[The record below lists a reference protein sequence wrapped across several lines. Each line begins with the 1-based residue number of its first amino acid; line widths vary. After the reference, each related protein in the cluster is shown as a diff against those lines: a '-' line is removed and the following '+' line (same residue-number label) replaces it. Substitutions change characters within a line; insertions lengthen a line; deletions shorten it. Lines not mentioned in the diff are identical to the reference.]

1 MSRLG
6 IIDTHAHLDD
16 NRFDSDR
23 AAVMER
29 LANDME
35 AVITQGTT
43 YESSVASVNM
53 AEQYDFVYAAVGWH
67 PEDLAGIKD
76 ESYIA
81 ELERLARE
89 HTKVVAIG
97 EIGLDYYWKENEP
110 KEVQLLRLKQQCDLA
125 YSLDLPVVIH
135 NREAHGD
142 CLNFFQN
149 EVPKE
154 LKVVFHCYSG
164 SLEMAKELW
173 KRGYYLGFGGTST
186 YKNNKKVREVL
197 AACPEDLFVLETD
210 CPYLAPEPFRG
221 RRNDPSLTEYVAK
234 NAALVRGTSFEHIAV
249 SALKAIKDRRSIRKF
264 KSEPISEMDLH
275 TILEAGIAAPSSKNR
290 QPWHFTVIR
299 GEAKEELTRVMERGL
314 NLEVKAHEPFLPD
327 SMKFI
332 NGAFT
337 SVNVMREAPV
347 VVLVSNERGKGIDF
361 TDNLSVDER
370 VAEICNVQS
379 VAAAIENMLLAAQEL
394 GIGSLWICDVFFAY
408 PEISAWLEKKNPGHG
423 MLVAALAFGYGEE
436 APRARTRKTLHDV
449 ATFIK

>member
-1 MSRLG
+1 
-6 IIDTHAHLDD
+6 
-16 NRFDSDR
+16 
-23 AAVMER
+23 ME
-29 LANDME
+29 D
-35 AVITQGTT
+35 
-43 YESSVASVNM
+43 
-53 AEQYDFVYAAVGWH
+53 
-67 PEDLAGIKD
+67 
-76 ESYIA
+76 
-81 ELERLARE
+81 
-89 HTKVVAIG
+89 G
-97 EIGLDYYWKENEP
+97 E
-110 KEVQLLRLKQQCDLA
+110 
-125 YSLDLPVVIH
+125 
-135 NREAHGD
+135 
-142 CLNFFQN
+142 
-149 EVPKE
+149 
-154 LKVVFHCYSG
+154 
-164 SLEMAKELW
+164 
-173 KRGYYLGFGGTST
+173 
-186 YKNNKKVREVL
+186 KKV
-197 AACPEDLFVLETD
+197 
-210 CPYLAPEPFRG
+210 
-221 RRNDPSLTEYVAK
+221 S
-234 NAALVRGTSFEHIAV
+234 V

-264 KSEPISEMDLH
+264 KSDPISEMELH

-327 SMKFI
+327 SMKYI

-408 PEISAWLEKKNPGHG
+408 PEISEWLEKKNPGHG

-436 APRARTRKTLHDV
+436 VPRARARKTLHDV

>member
-1 MSRLG
+1 
-6 IIDTHAHLDD
+6 
-16 NRFDSDR
+16 
-23 AAVMER
+23 ME
-29 LANDME
+29 D
-35 AVITQGTT
+35 
-43 YESSVASVNM
+43 
-53 AEQYDFVYAAVGWH
+53 
-67 PEDLAGIKD
+67 
-76 ESYIA
+76 
-81 ELERLARE
+81 
-89 HTKVVAIG
+89 G
-97 EIGLDYYWKENEP
+97 E
-110 KEVQLLRLKQQCDLA
+110 
-125 YSLDLPVVIH
+125 
-135 NREAHGD
+135 
-142 CLNFFQN
+142 
-149 EVPKE
+149 
-154 LKVVFHCYSG
+154 
-164 SLEMAKELW
+164 
-173 KRGYYLGFGGTST
+173 
-186 YKNNKKVREVL
+186 KKV
-197 AACPEDLFVLETD
+197 
-210 CPYLAPEPFRG
+210 
-221 RRNDPSLTEYVAK
+221 S
-234 NAALVRGTSFEHIAV
+234 V

-264 KSEPISEMDLH
+264 KSEPIAEMDLH

-379 VAAAIENMLLAAQEL
+379 IAAAVENMLLAAQEL

-408 PEISAWLEKKNPGHG
+408 PEISEWLEKKNPGHG

-436 APRARTRKTLHDV
+436 APRARARKTLHDV

>member
-1 MSRLG
+1 
-6 IIDTHAHLDD
+6 
-16 NRFDSDR
+16 
-23 AAVMER
+23 ME
-29 LANDME
+29 D
-35 AVITQGTT
+35 
-43 YESSVASVNM
+43 
-53 AEQYDFVYAAVGWH
+53 
-67 PEDLAGIKD
+67 
-76 ESYIA
+76 
-81 ELERLARE
+81 
-89 HTKVVAIG
+89 G
-97 EIGLDYYWKENEP
+97 E
-110 KEVQLLRLKQQCDLA
+110 
-125 YSLDLPVVIH
+125 
-135 NREAHGD
+135 
-142 CLNFFQN
+142 
-149 EVPKE
+149 
-154 LKVVFHCYSG
+154 
-164 SLEMAKELW
+164 
-173 KRGYYLGFGGTST
+173 
-186 YKNNKKVREVL
+186 KKV
-197 AACPEDLFVLETD
+197 
-210 CPYLAPEPFRG
+210 
-221 RRNDPSLTEYVAK
+221 S
-234 NAALVRGTSFEHIAV
+234 V

-290 QPWHFTVIR
+290 QPWHFTVVR
-299 GEAKEELTRVMERGL
+299 GEAKEELTCVMERGL

-327 SMKFI
+327 SMKYI

>member
-1 MSRLG
+1 
-6 IIDTHAHLDD
+6 
-16 NRFDSDR
+16 
-23 AAVMER
+23 ME
-29 LANDME
+29 D
-35 AVITQGTT
+35 
-43 YESSVASVNM
+43 
-53 AEQYDFVYAAVGWH
+53 
-67 PEDLAGIKD
+67 
-76 ESYIA
+76 
-81 ELERLARE
+81 
-89 HTKVVAIG
+89 G
-97 EIGLDYYWKENEP
+97 E
-110 KEVQLLRLKQQCDLA
+110 
-125 YSLDLPVVIH
+125 
-135 NREAHGD
+135 
-142 CLNFFQN
+142 
-149 EVPKE
+149 
-154 LKVVFHCYSG
+154 
-164 SLEMAKELW
+164 
-173 KRGYYLGFGGTST
+173 
-186 YKNNKKVREVL
+186 KKV
-197 AACPEDLFVLETD
+197 
-210 CPYLAPEPFRG
+210 
-221 RRNDPSLTEYVAK
+221 S
-234 NAALVRGTSFEHIAV
+234 V

-327 SMKFI
+327 SMKYI

-337 SVNVMREAPV
+337 SVNVMREAPVVVLVSNERAPV

-408 PEISAWLEKKNPGHG
+408 PEISEWLEKKNPGHG

-436 APRARTRKTLHDV
+436 APRARARKTLHDV

>member
-1 MSRLG
+1 
-6 IIDTHAHLDD
+6 
-16 NRFDSDR
+16 
-23 AAVMER
+23 ME
-29 LANDME
+29 D
-35 AVITQGTT
+35 
-43 YESSVASVNM
+43 
-53 AEQYDFVYAAVGWH
+53 
-67 PEDLAGIKD
+67 
-76 ESYIA
+76 
-81 ELERLARE
+81 
-89 HTKVVAIG
+89 G
-97 EIGLDYYWKENEP
+97 E
-110 KEVQLLRLKQQCDLA
+110 
-125 YSLDLPVVIH
+125 
-135 NREAHGD
+135 
-142 CLNFFQN
+142 
-149 EVPKE
+149 
-154 LKVVFHCYSG
+154 
-164 SLEMAKELW
+164 
-173 KRGYYLGFGGTST
+173 
-186 YKNNKKVREVL
+186 KKV
-197 AACPEDLFVLETD
+197 
-210 CPYLAPEPFRG
+210 
-221 RRNDPSLTEYVAK
+221 S
-234 NAALVRGTSFEHIAV
+234 V

-379 VAAAIENMLLAAQEL
+379 IAAAVENMLLAAQEL

-408 PEISAWLEKKNPGHG
+408 PEISEWLEKKNPGHG
-423 MLVAALAFGYGEE
+423 MMVAALAFGYGEE
-436 APRARTRKTLHDV
+436 VPRARARKTLHDV